1 MAWWA
6 RRARWARAATVKPG
20 ISAASGRTLTSD
32 GVAVSECRSG
42 TSVHPGWS
50 SPGSDATTTD
60 PADRRYQSVSPQA
73 VAAID
78 VPSVTRKLNRP
89 LPPPAS
95 MAVMVAARAVS
106 IAAPAWSH
114 SRTSAH
120 RNAESTI
127 ASSESRVLAAGAC
140 AAAESG
146 QPSSRPLWLNSHW
159 SEANGA
165 AACSPTAVPGV
176 ASRTAASTAADR
188 VTRARSGSDGSPQI
202 GCPRRYRAGTGS
214 PSAYQPMPNP
224 SALTVPCRCR
234 RGAHACRYSPCGGSI
249 STDRS
254 VAEGPR

>member
-1 MAWWA
+1 MK
-6 RRARWARAATVKPG
+6 TG
-20 ISAASGRTLTSD
+20 ISAASGRTLTCD

-42 TSVHPGWS
+42 TSVQPGWS
-50 SPGSDATTTD
+50 SPGSDATTTA

-95 MAVMVAARAVS
+95 MAVMTAASAVS
-106 IAAPAWSH
+106 IVAPAWSH
-114 SRTSAH
+114 SSTSCH

-127 ASSESRVLAAGAC
+127 ASSESRVRAAGAC

-159 SEANGA
+159 SAANGA
-165 AACSPTAVPGV
+165 AACSPPAVRGL
-176 ASRTAASTAADR
+176 ASRAVDR

-202 GCPRRYRAGTGS
+202 GTPRRYRAGTGS

-234 RGAHACRYSPCGGSI
+234 RGAQACRYSPCGGSI
-249 STDRS
+249 RTDRS
-254 VAEGPR
+254 VAGGPR